1 MQKVSKSFDGVCYSV
16 DIDEVLVYRTEDPEK
31 AEEVFVRISNLF
43 SELSRYD
50 PYALST
56 IIVEDDTY
64 TPIHIKVFQDKFR
77 VYTEGKDAYS
87 ITVTGVDRMCNITKE
102 LTQKLLEEVVDCST
116 EKTYRILVVN

>member
-64 TPIHIKVFQDKFR
+64 TPIHIKVLQDKFR

-102 LTQKLLEEVVDCST
+102 LTQKLLEKEN
-116 EKTYRILVVN
+116 EK